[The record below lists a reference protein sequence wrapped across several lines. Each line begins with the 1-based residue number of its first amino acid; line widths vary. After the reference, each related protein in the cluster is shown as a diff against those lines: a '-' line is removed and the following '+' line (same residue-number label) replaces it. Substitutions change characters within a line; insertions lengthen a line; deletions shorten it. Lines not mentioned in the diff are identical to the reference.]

1 MSKTLKIMFFSVI
14 IGTIVAGTSLGVT
27 TVELNQNPF
36 WLTEISEPLVM
47 LIAGIGMIGLAW
59 LGRMSLRND
68 E

>member
-36 WLTEISEPLVM
+36 WLSEISEPLVM